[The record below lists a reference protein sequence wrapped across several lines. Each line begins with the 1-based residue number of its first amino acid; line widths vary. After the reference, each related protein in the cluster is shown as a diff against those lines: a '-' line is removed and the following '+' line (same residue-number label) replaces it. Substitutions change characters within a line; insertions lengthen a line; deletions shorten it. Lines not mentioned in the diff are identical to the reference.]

1 MIYCA
6 KIEIPRLIFIHCAFL
21 QLMYLHKLVY
31 NFGNAM
37 KIILTYGLWVMKGG
51 GINAH

>member
-1 MIYCA
+1 MCKNRNTQIDFYT
-6 KIEIPRLIFIHCAFL
+6 LCAFL

-31 NFGNAM
+31 NFGYAV

>member
-1 MIYCA
+1 MCKNRNTQINVYTLCV
-6 KIEIPRLIFIHCAFL
+6 FL

-31 NFGNAM
+31 NFGNAV
-37 KIILTYGLWVMKGG
+37 KIILAYGLWVMKGG

>member
-1 MIYCA
+1 MCKNRNTQIN
-6 KIEIPRLIFIHCAFL
+6 LHSLCAFL

-37 KIILTYGLWVMKGG
+37 TIILTYGLWATKGG
-51 GINAH
+51 GI